1 MDQTLYPDSPT
12 TGPDPYGELLR
23 GAGERVLI
31 AACGDD
37 DAAAHRLRDG
47 LEARGFAA
55 RVLNLS
61 LDDAKLRAEIRDGDF
76 IVVLLSRS
84 AVPLRSRPVP
94 ELARAIAAIGALRGH
109 ALYMIPAR
117 LDGVHPG
124 PLAADHLQII
134 DLEPDWERGEVDIAR
149 LIAANFGRWDL
160 ESRHFMIL
168 GFATLFLASALV
180 LALVVLPRVSGDVLS
195 LRGILLG
202 GGLSIVWLYGTF
214 LASAWIGN
222 RLGRW
227 ARSRRLEREW
237 AWRGFAGL
245 WAVAVIAL
253 LFL

>member
-1 MDQTLYPDSPT
+1 MDQTRLYPESPMA
-12 TGPDPYGELLR
+12 GPDPHGELLR

-31 AACGDD
+31 AACADD
-37 DAAAHRLRDG
+37 DAAAVRLRDG
-47 LEARGFAA
+47 LDARGFAA
-55 RVLNLS
+55 RVLTVS
-61 LDDAKLRAEIRDGDF
+61 ADDAALRAEIRDSDF
-76 IVVLLSRS
+76 IVVLLSTA

-94 ELARAIAAIGALRGH
+94 ELARVLAAVGALRGH
-109 ALYMIPAR
+109 VLYMIPAR
-117 LDGVHPG
+117 LDRVEPG
-124 PLAADHLQII
+124 PLEADHLQVI
-134 DLEPDWERGEVDIAR
+134 DLESDWDRGEGEIAR

-168 GFATLFLASALV
+168 GFATLFLASALT
-180 LALVVLPRVSGDVLS
+180 LALVVLPRVADVPS

-237 AWRGFAGL
+237 AWRGFVGL
-245 WAVAVIAL
+245 WVAAVLAL
-253 LFL
+253 MIL